1 MTAGGAAATPI
12 LFALFDWCNHALGYQ
27 LRTESSF
34 RPDREIHR
42 DKKAK

>member
-12 LFALFDWCNHALGYQ
+12 FFALFDWCNHAFGYQ
-27 LRTESSF
+27 LQTESSF